1 MEQKLGCAIG
11 HAPNQLFV
19 FGEDAVD
26 LRLRHVH
33 RRLRIFRLAGQNALQ
48 RPVDDPLYGNRRVAG
63 KLFVDM
69 LQLIARHQILR
80 IFLRQRC

>member
-1 MEQKLGCAIG
+1 MEQKEGRASR
-11 HAPNQLFV
+11 HAQNRLFV
-19 FGEDAVD
+19 FGEDAID
-26 LRLRHVH
+26 LRLSRVH
-33 RRLRIFRLAGQNALQ
+33 CRLRIFRLAGQNALQ